1 MAAPQVHAVAMAD
14 DIGLRPADGALMLSL
29 MYGFGIV
36 SRLGSGWISDRIGGL
51 RTLALGSAGQ
61 TAALLLFLQG
71 IVRIVADVRVVMGLP
86 VPDEIYGAPA
96 SAGPA
101 HGEGDEA

>member
-1 MAAPQVHAVAMAD
+1 MRVGVLLWQGLDLAMESYEKLERSNSAWKPQIWFVKFF
-14 DIGLRPADGALMLSL
+14 IP
-29 MYGFGIV
+29 
-36 SRLGSGWISDRIGGL
+36 IS
-51 RTLALGSAGQ
+51 
-61 TAALLLFLQG
+61 ALLLFLQG

-86 VPDEIYGAPA
+86 APDEIYGAPA